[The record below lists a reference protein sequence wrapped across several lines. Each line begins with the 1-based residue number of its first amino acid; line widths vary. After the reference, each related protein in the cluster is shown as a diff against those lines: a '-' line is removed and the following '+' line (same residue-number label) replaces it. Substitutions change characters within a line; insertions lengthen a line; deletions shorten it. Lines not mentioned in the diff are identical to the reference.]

1 MEKAANAGNKTAASN
16 MSLAYRKGDGVQVN
30 IEKSIEWAIKAA
42 ELGDNDRIFQ
52 YAVAYFNGEAPV
64 TEDKAKAV
72 EFFVLAANAGSST
85 AMENL
90 GVCYNNGYG
99 VALDKN
105 KAIEW
110 FEKAAKEGGFKKAMD
125 NLEDLYPEVDAS
137 TSQTRY
143 FELVKAVAD
152 GGYYEGMVRTHF
164 CYRDGSG
171 TEKDMGKAMQYL
183 NEAVEGEYANA

>member
-1 MEKAANAGNKTAASN
+1 MPLSPWDLPIMSKKKGIGLMEKSANAGNKTAASN
-16 MSLAYRKGDGVQVN
+16 MSLAYKKGDGVETN

-42 ELGDNDRIFQ
+42 KLGDDDTIFQ
-52 YAVAYFNGEAPV
+52 YAVAYFDGEDPV

-137 TSQTRY
+137 TSQT
-143 FELVKAVAD
+143 
-152 GGYYEGMVRTHF
+152 
-164 CYRDGSG
+164 SI
-171 TEKDMGKAMQYL
+171 L
-183 NEAVEGEYANA
+183 NW